1 MKIRNVVFGASLCFM
16 VLLAVS
22 TPCFANQSTPLSFSG
37 YVGSYYG
44 VSYNPGPQTGVEAMN
59 VETDSNV
66 CAAYGGGL
74 YSYGSGCVL
83 EALYTYGPGG
93 SIDIYHDGVL
103 YTGEFLDASD
113 DLYLSGG
120 GGFIFTGDFTL
131 DGYSGSGQLEIFHSK
146 TTFYTDVGDISFQG
160 SATPEP
166 SSLLLLATGLLGL
179 GAAVRRR
186 LAKS

>member
-1 MKIRNVVFGASLCFM
+1 M

-103 YTGEFLDASD
+103 AYAGEFLDASD